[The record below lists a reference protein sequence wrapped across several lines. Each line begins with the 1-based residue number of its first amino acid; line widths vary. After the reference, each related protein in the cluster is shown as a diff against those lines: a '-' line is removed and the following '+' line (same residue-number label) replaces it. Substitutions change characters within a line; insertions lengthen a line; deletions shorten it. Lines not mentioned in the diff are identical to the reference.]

1 MRVSVVLCTYNRSKS
16 LQTAL
21 ESVAASRMP
30 NEVEW
35 EVLVVDNN
43 SKDNTREVAQEFS
56 RRDSRFRYLFET
68 QQGLS
73 NARNAGIRAAKGDV
87 IAFVDD
93 DVTVDPDWLQSL
105 TAPLQDSRL
114 AGAGGRIRAQ
124 EALELPKWLRLEGPF
139 AMGGS
144 IAALFDRGNQ
154 SRELCEPPYGTNMAY
169 RKCMFAKY
177 GYFRADLGRS
187 SNNMIGKEDTEF
199 GERLLRSDQHLWYA
213 PSAVVF
219 HPILPERLTK
229 QYFLAWWF
237 GCGQSMIRQLGP
249 QPGKWGIPQYV
260 LTSGMIAISALRW
273 FRTVDPVERF
283 FWKSWTWMYAGK
295 AAENYRQ
302 SRSAIAEPE
311 DRKIDTP
318 SSSSVSEAVSSS
330 ASVAT
335 KTKRILF
342 VTRTYEYGGAE
353 KHLIDLLERMRQ
365 PGLEITV
372 VCFAGDPFTE
382 RLNPDS
388 NVVVQTS
395 ANMPNSLVGW
405 RSFFRSAGADAV
417 IFVHAWSCNLHWM
430 APIGAWL
437 ASVPR
442 RYAIQHLVIPEGR
455 KKTLFARIRRGIT
468 AHLNLTISSA
478 TLQRT
483 ICVSDAVKKALVE
496 DYRYLA
502 KTMKTIH
509 NGVSLSQFV
518 PAPED
523 GLRIREE
530 YGIHPGEFLL
540 VCVARLTEQKGIDTL
555 LNAMAKIRQAGA
567 PCKCII
573 VGAGPLREE
582 LSRQSQQ
589 LGLNCNVVF
598 TGFRHD
604 VRPYLHAA
612 SALVMTSRREGLP
625 LVILEAMACGLPCIV
640 TDVGGNREAVVD
652 KVTGFVIP
660 AGSIDAAAEA
670 ISFLASHPEERARMS
685 EAALARARQEF
696 DIESCMSEIKNVIL
710 N

>member
-1 MRVSVVLCTYNRSKS
+1 MMVSVVLCTYNRSKS

-30 NEVEW
+30 NEVDW

-43 SKDNTREVAQEFS
+43 SKDNTREVVEEFS
-56 RRDSRFRYLFET
+56 RLNPRFRYLFET

-73 NARNAGIRAAKGDV
+73 NARNAGIRAANGDV

-93 DVTVDPDWLQSL
+93 DVTVDPDWLHSL
-105 TAPLQDSRL
+105 TAPLQDSRW

-144 IAALFDRGNQ
+144 IAALFDRGEQ
-154 SRELCEPPYGTNMAY
+154 PRELREPPYGTNMAY

-199 GERLLRSDQHLWYA
+199 GERLLRSGEHVWYA

-219 HPILPERLTK
+219 HPILQERLTR

-237 GCGQSMIRQLGP
+237 GCGQSMIRQQGP
-249 QPGKWGIPQYV
+249 QAGKWGIPQYV
-260 LTSGMIAISALRW
+260 LTSGMVAISALRW
-273 FRTVDPVERF
+273 FRTIDPVERF
-283 FWKSWTWMYAGK
+283 FWKCWTSMYAGK
-295 AAENYRQ
+295 ATENYRQ
-302 SRSAIAEPE
+302 SRSAISAPDDPE
-311 DRKIDTP
+311 IDT
-318 SSSSVSEAVSSS
+318 SSSNVSEAVPL
-330 ASVAT
+330 AAKAAT

-365 PGLEITV
+365 PALQITV
-372 VCFAGDPFTE
+372 ACFAGDPFTE
-382 RLNPDS
+382 RLNRDS
-388 NVVVQTS
+388 NVEVQTS
-395 ANMPNSLVGW
+395 ATMPSSLVGW

-417 IFVHAWSCNLHWM
+417 VFVHAWSCNLHWI

-437 ASVPR
+437 AGVPR

-455 KKTLFARIRRGIT
+455 KKTLFARIRRRIT
-468 AHLNLTISSA
+468 AHLNLTISGA
-478 TLQRT
+478 TFHRT

-496 DYRYLA
+496 DYRYPA
-502 KTMKTIH
+502 RTMKTIH

-518 PAPED
+518 PAPEE

-530 YGIHPGEFLL
+530 YGVHPDEFLL

-555 LNAMAKIRQAGA
+555 LAAMAKVRQAGTS
-567 PCKCII
+567 CKCII

-589 LGLNCNVVF
+589 LGLNGHVVF
-598 TGFRHD
+598 AGFRHD

-625 LVILEAMACGLPCIV
+625 LVILEAMACGLPCVV

-652 KVTGFVIP
+652 KVTGFVVP
-660 AGSIDAAAEA
+660 AESVDAAAEA
-670 ISFLASHPEERARMS
+670 VSFLASHPEERVRMS
-685 EAALARARQEF
+685 QAALARARQRF
-696 DIESCMSEIKNVIL
+696 DIEICMSEIKNVIL